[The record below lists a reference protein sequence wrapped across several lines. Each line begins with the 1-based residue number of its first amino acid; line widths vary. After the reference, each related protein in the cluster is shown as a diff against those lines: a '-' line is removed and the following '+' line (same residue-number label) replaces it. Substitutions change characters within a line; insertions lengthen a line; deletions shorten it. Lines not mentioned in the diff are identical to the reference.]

1 MENTTE
7 TRLDIDSA
15 VDLLVQ
21 PEEENLDTS
30 DAEDAEFEEVEEDT
44 EVDDSSEDDE
54 DDSEEAS
61 DDAEDDSEED
71 VEDED
76 EDADES
82 DDDSEQL
89 FTVKIDGTE
98 KAVTLEELKRGY
110 SGQQYVQQGMQQAAE
125 VRKQNEALYNTLL
138 AERQQVA
145 QLYQQLQSG
154 EVATPPQPPS
164 RELFDSDPIGY
175 MEAKLQYDEQVQ
187 VYQKQQEQFN
197 QLSEQ
202 QTQAQQ
208 AALQAYMQQ
217 ELQAL
222 TQKVPELADPKSAP
236 KVKEQLLQ
244 TGQEYGFTAE
254 EVAGIMDSRAVHVLR
269 DAMKYREIL
278 AGKKKADEKANPAK
292 RRSKPVKAGAKR
304 VETNGRKLKEQK
316 ARLRSSGSIDDALSL
331 ILNS

>member
-7 TRLDIDSA
+7 ARLDLDSA
-15 VDLLVQ
+15 VDLLVE
-21 PEEENLDTS
+21 PEENLDAS
-30 DAEDAEFEEVEEDT
+30 DEEEFEEVEQESD
-44 EVDDSSEDDE
+44 VDDSSEDDE

-61 DDAEDDSEED
+61 DEDEY
-71 VEDED
+71 EDED
-76 EDADES
+76 EDADDS
-82 DDDSEQL
+82 DDDSEQT

-98 KAVTLEELKRGY
+98 KSVTLEELKRGY

-125 VRKQNEALYNTLL
+125 ARKQAEQVYNALL
-138 AERQQVA
+138 AERQNVA

-154 EVATPPQPPS
+154 QVATPPQPPS
-164 RELFDSDPIGY
+164 KELFDRDPIGY
-175 MEAKLQYDEQVQ
+175 MEAKLQYEEQVQ
-187 VYQKQQEQFN
+187 TYQQQQAQFS
-197 QLSEQ
+197 QLQEQ

-222 TQKVPELADPKSAP
+222 TTKVPELADPKSAS
-236 KVKEQLLQ
+236 KVKERLVA

-254 EVAGIMDSRAVHVLR
+254 EIAGIMDSRAVHVLR

-278 AGKKKADEKANPAK
+278 AGKKKADEKANPAN

-304 VETNGRKLKEQK
+304 VETSGRKLKEQK
-316 ARLRSSGSIDDALSL
+316 SRLRKSGSIEDALSL
-331 ILNS
+331 ILNA